1 MLIAI
6 IRSHLIMNKRHGMF
20 RVWKGLRELDE
31 SDEEWVEA
39 NIPQVH
45 HPMQVMDE
53 GVDVGQMLHDL
64 FVPLNEIDAFM

>member
-1 MLIAI
+1 
-6 IRSHLIMNKRHGMF
+6 MF